1 MKWSLMQL
9 QKLRNLGQL
18 KVDET
23 IELPELVALHPDI
36 RAVQPVHVRANASF
50 TSNQLIFNLRIT
62 GEMTL
67 PDSRTLRDVA
77 YPFEI
82 ESIEPF
88 LLEAGAS
95 PIDSEEMNVPDGN
108 TVDLRPLVQELIL
121 LHVPVQVH
129 GDEAG
134 DQLVQGEGWNVI
146 SEGEPAKDEEPKIDP
161 RLAGLAQFFKKDQDS

>member
-9 QKLRNLGQL
+9 NKLRNLGQL
-18 KVDET
+18 QVNET
-23 IELPELVALHPDI
+23 IELNELVALHPDI
-36 RAVQPVHVRANASF
+36 RTVQPVHVRANASF

-67 PDSRTLRDVA
+67 PDARTLNDVA

-88 LLEAGAS
+88 LLEVDAVSNEADD
-95 PIDSEEMNVPDGN
+95 INVPIGN

-129 GDEAG
+129 GDDEEN
-134 DQLVQGEGWNVI
+134 QLVEGEGWTI
-146 SEGEPAKDEEPKIDP
+146 LSEEDPEETEPKIDP

>member
-1 MKWSLMQL
+1 MQL
-9 QKLRNLGQL
+9 YKLRNLGQL
-18 KVDET
+18 QVNET
-23 IELPELVALHPDI
+23 VELPELIALHPDI
-36 RAVQPVHVRANASF
+36 RAVQPVHIRANASF

-67 PDSRTLRDVA
+67 PDARTLNDVV

-82 ESIEPF
+82 ESIESF
-88 LLEAGAS
+88 LLEAGVVPS
-95 PIDSEEMNVPDGN
+95 DSDDINLPIGN

-129 GDEAG
+129 GDDEEN
-134 DQLVQGEGWNVI
+134 QLVQGEGWTVL
-146 SEGEPAKDEEPKIDP
+146 SEETPEEAEPKIDP

>member
-1 MKWSLMQL
+1 LTKQDVLSIIHIVAIEVIRMKWSLMQL
-9 QKLRNLGQL
+9 NKLRNLGQL
-18 KVDET
+18 QVNET
-23 IELPELVALHPDI
+23 IELNELVALHPDI

-67 PDSRTLRDVA
+67 PDARTLNDVA

-88 LLEAGAS
+88 LLE
-95 PIDSEEMNVPDGN
+95 
-108 TVDLRPLVQELIL
+108 
-121 LHVPVQVH
+121 
-129 GDEAG
+129 
-134 DQLVQGEGWNVI
+134 GEGWTI
-146 SEGEPAKDEEPKIDP
+146 LSEEDPEETEPKIDP